1 MKVADLTTGSGKL
14 HHALKTLHAKWDQTR
29 NGWHDPVSRRFENEY
44 LALIEP
50 QVSATLDRLAALAQ
64 VISAAEQACKSD

>member
-14 HHALKTLHAKWDQTR
+14 HHALKNLYAKWDQTR
-29 NGWHDPVSRRFENEY
+29 SEWNDPVSQRFDAEY

-64 VISAAEQACKSD
+64 VISAAEEACS